1 MDRLCS
7 LNWFGQKAMV
17 LVSGG
22 NSESPEQKL
31 GKFNNSL
38 GGHMPILIED
48 ILERGHPRDSEWEE
62 LVDELNGDPELWEVF
77 AEDRLL
83 DELIRSTDNK
93 IIGELT
99 RESVGLK
106 T

>member
-1 MDRLCS
+1 
-7 LNWFGQKAMV
+7 
-17 LVSGG
+17 
-22 NSESPEQKL
+22 
-31 GKFNNSL
+31 
-38 GGHMPILIED
+38 MPILIED
-48 ILERGHPRDSEWEE
+48 ILEREHQRDSEWEE

-83 DELIRSTDNK
+83 DELIRSTENK

>member
-1 MDRLCS
+1 
-7 LNWFGQKAMV
+7 
-17 LVSGG
+17 
-22 NSESPEQKL
+22 
-31 GKFNNSL
+31 
-38 GGHMPILIED
+38 MPILIED
-48 ILERGHPRDSEWEE
+48 ILEREHPRDSEWEE

-83 DELIRSTDNK
+83 DELIRSTENK
-93 IIGELT
+93 IISELT

>member
-1 MDRLCS
+1 
-7 LNWFGQKAMV
+7 
-17 LVSGG
+17 
-22 NSESPEQKL
+22 
-31 GKFNNSL
+31 
-38 GGHMPILIED
+38 MPILIEE
-48 ILERGHPRDSEWEE
+48 ILEREHQRDSEWEE
-62 LVDELNGDPELWEVF
+62 LIDELQGDPELWEVF

-93 IIGELT
+93 IICELT

>member
-1 MDRLCS
+1 
-7 LNWFGQKAMV
+7 
-17 LVSGG
+17 
-22 NSESPEQKL
+22 
-31 GKFNNSL
+31 
-38 GGHMPILIED
+38 MPILIED
-48 ILERGHPRDSEWEE
+48 ILEREHPRDSEWEE
-62 LVDELNGDPELWEVF
+62 LVDELNGDQELWEVF

-83 DELIRSTDNK
+83 DELIRSTENK

>member
-1 MDRLCS
+1 
-7 LNWFGQKAMV
+7 
-17 LVSGG
+17 
-22 NSESPEQKL
+22 
-31 GKFNNSL
+31 
-38 GGHMPILIED
+38 MPILIED
-48 ILERGHPRDSEWEE
+48 ILEREHPRDSEWEE

-83 DELIRSTDNK
+83 DELIRSTKIK

>member
-1 MDRLCS
+1 
-7 LNWFGQKAMV
+7 
-17 LVSGG
+17 
-22 NSESPEQKL
+22 
-31 GKFNNSL
+31 
-38 GGHMPILIED
+38 MPILIED
-48 ILERGHPRDSEWEE
+48 ILEREHPRDSEWEE
-62 LVDELNGDPELWEVF
+62 LIDELQGDPELWEVF

-83 DELIRSTDNK
+83 DELIRSTENK

>member
-1 MDRLCS
+1 
-7 LNWFGQKAMV
+7 
-17 LVSGG
+17 
-22 NSESPEQKL
+22 
-31 GKFNNSL
+31 
-38 GGHMPILIED
+38 MPILIED
-48 ILERGHPRDSEWEE
+48 ILERQHPRDSEWEE

-83 DELIRSTDNK
+83 DELIRSTENK

>member
-1 MDRLCS
+1 
-7 LNWFGQKAMV
+7 
-17 LVSGG
+17 
-22 NSESPEQKL
+22 
-31 GKFNNSL
+31 
-38 GGHMPILIED
+38 MPILIEE
-48 ILERGHPRDSEWEE
+48 ILEREHQRDSEWEE

-83 DELIRSTDNK
+83 DELIRSTENK

>member
-1 MDRLCS
+1 
-7 LNWFGQKAMV
+7 
-17 LVSGG
+17 
-22 NSESPEQKL
+22 
-31 GKFNNSL
+31 
-38 GGHMPILIED
+38 MPILIED
-48 ILERGHPRDSEWEE
+48 ILEREHPRDSEWEE

-83 DELIRSTDNK
+83 DELIRSTENK

>member
-1 MDRLCS
+1 
-7 LNWFGQKAMV
+7 
-17 LVSGG
+17 
-22 NSESPEQKL
+22 
-31 GKFNNSL
+31 
-38 GGHMPILIED
+38 MPILIED
-48 ILERGHPRDSEWEE
+48 ILEREHQRDSEWEE
-62 LVDELNGDPELWEVF
+62 LIDELQGDPELWEVF

-83 DELIRSTDNK
+83 DELIRSTENK

>member
-1 MDRLCS
+1 
-7 LNWFGQKAMV
+7 
-17 LVSGG
+17 
-22 NSESPEQKL
+22 
-31 GKFNNSL
+31 
-38 GGHMPILIED
+38 MPILIED

-62 LVDELNGDPELWEVF
+62 LVDEQNGDPELWEVI

-83 DELIRSTDNK
+83 DELIRSTENK

>member
-1 MDRLCS
+1 
-7 LNWFGQKAMV
+7 
-17 LVSGG
+17 
-22 NSESPEQKL
+22 
-31 GKFNNSL
+31 
-38 GGHMPILIED
+38 MPILIED
-48 ILERGHPRDSEWEE
+48 ILEWEHPRDSEWEE

-83 DELIRSTDNK
+83 DELIRSTENK

>member
-1 MDRLCS
+1 
-7 LNWFGQKAMV
+7 
-17 LVSGG
+17 
-22 NSESPEQKL
+22 
-31 GKFNNSL
+31 
-38 GGHMPILIED
+38 MPILIED

-83 DELIRSTDNK
+83 DELIRSTENK

>member
-1 MDRLCS
+1 
-7 LNWFGQKAMV
+7 
-17 LVSGG
+17 
-22 NSESPEQKL
+22 
-31 GKFNNSL
+31 
-38 GGHMPILIED
+38 MPILIEE
-48 ILERGHPRDSEWEE
+48 ILEREHQRDSEWKE
-62 LVDELNGDPELWEVF
+62 LIDELQGDPELWEVF

-93 IIGELT
+93 IICELT

>member
-1 MDRLCS
+1 
-7 LNWFGQKAMV
+7 
-17 LVSGG
+17 
-22 NSESPEQKL
+22 
-31 GKFNNSL
+31 
-38 GGHMPILIED
+38 MPILIED
-48 ILERGHPRDSEWEE
+48 ILEREHPRDSEWEE

-83 DELIRSTDNK
+83 DELIRSTKNK

>member
-1 MDRLCS
+1 
-7 LNWFGQKAMV
+7 
-17 LVSGG
+17 
-22 NSESPEQKL
+22 
-31 GKFNNSL
+31 
-38 GGHMPILIED
+38 MPILIED
-48 ILERGHPRDSEWEE
+48 ILEREHPRDSEWEE

-83 DELIRSTDNK
+83 DELIRSTENK
-93 IIGELT
+93 IIGELK

>member
-1 MDRLCS
+1 
-7 LNWFGQKAMV
+7 
-17 LVSGG
+17 
-22 NSESPEQKL
+22 
-31 GKFNNSL
+31 
-38 GGHMPILIED
+38 MPILIEE
-48 ILERGHPRDSEWEE
+48 ILEREHQRDSEWEK
-62 LVDELNGDPELWEVF
+62 LIDELQGDPELWEVF

-83 DELIRSTDNK
+83 DELIRSTENK

>member
-1 MDRLCS
+1 
-7 LNWFGQKAMV
+7 
-17 LVSGG
+17 
-22 NSESPEQKL
+22 
-31 GKFNNSL
+31 
-38 GGHMPILIED
+38 MPILIED
-48 ILERGHPRDSEWEE
+48 ILEREHPRDSEWEE

-83 DELIRSTDNK
+83 DELIRSTENK

-106 T
+106 TEAQIHSF

>member
-1 MDRLCS
+1 
-7 LNWFGQKAMV
+7 
-17 LVSGG
+17 
-22 NSESPEQKL
+22 
-31 GKFNNSL
+31 
-38 GGHMPILIED
+38 MPILIEE
-48 ILERGHPRDSEWEE
+48 ILEREHQRDSEWEE
-62 LVDELNGDPELWEVF
+62 LIDELQGDPELWEVF

-83 DELIRSTDNK
+83 DELIRSTENK

>member
-1 MDRLCS
+1 
-7 LNWFGQKAMV
+7 
-17 LVSGG
+17 
-22 NSESPEQKL
+22 
-31 GKFNNSL
+31 
-38 GGHMPILIED
+38 MPILIED
-48 ILERGHPRDSEWEE
+48 ILEREHPRDSEWEE
-62 LVDELNGDPELWEVF
+62 LIDELHGDPELWEVF

-83 DELIRSTDNK
+83 DELIRSTENK